1 MIKKRKARQK
11 RALAFL
17 LSLCMAFCGFISDV
31 MPVQAAVDVKEALFK
46 ERLIGRLVL

>member
-31 MPVQAAVDVKEALFK
+31 MPVQAAVALVPYK
-46 ERLIGRLVL
+46 CKR